1 MLKELHEPHYNCKC
15 QKQKANTKSKFSYIH
30 ISLPFI
36 QNYCRHYKP
45 RSTPWPCT
53 LTPLTTNS
61 NKSQKCELKCHATTA
76 FAEGQNMHRQET
88 SRTLIER
95 LGGSKSEERPGH
107 VTKYHTSTVNA
118 VTLFLPRLWKTNNGH
133 YSDACTSLSQLFGVL
148 NNNKKKN
155 K

>member
-1 MLKELHEPHYNCKC
+1 
-15 QKQKANTKSKFSYIH
+15 
-30 ISLPFI
+30 
-36 QNYCRHYKP
+36 
-45 RSTPWPCT
+45 
-53 LTPLTTNS
+53 
-61 NKSQKCELKCHATTA
+61 
-76 FAEGQNMHRQET
+76 MHRQET